1 MEAHTSANPRMEYD
15 LATAVPLLERTPGAL
30 SALLDGLPHG
40 WTRTDEGPST
50 WSVHDIVA
58 HLIHAEDDDWMPRVR
73 QILELGDRASFRPF
87 DRTHGMAEA
96 RKRSL
101 EELTAMFAERRRASL
116 DALAALHLTSADL
129 KRTGRHP
136 QFGIVTLS
144 QHLATW
150 VAHDLTHLSQIV
162 RVMAA
167 QYRDAVGPWAQFLRV
182 VRPLD

>member
-1 MEAHTSANPRMEYD
+1 MEYD

-40 WTRTDEGPST
+40 WTRNNEGADS

-58 HLIHAEDDDWMPRVR
+58 HLIHGEEDNWMPRVR
-73 QILELGDRASFRPF
+73 HILEVGEREPFRPF
-87 DRTHGMAEA
+87 DRTFGMAEA
-96 RKRSL
+96 RRRPL
-101 EELTAMFAERRRASL
+101 EELTATFAERRKASL
-116 DALAALHLTSADL
+116 DALAALHLTRADL
-129 KRTGRHP
+129 ARTGRHP

-167 QYRDAVGPWAQFLRV
+167 QYREAVGPWAQFLRV

>member
-1 MEAHTSANPRMEYD
+1 MEYD

-40 WTRTDEGPST
+40 WTRNNEGADS

-58 HLIHAEDDDWMPRVR
+58 HLIHGEEDNWMPRVR
-73 QILELGDRASFRPF
+73 HILEVGEREPFRLF
-87 DRTHGMAEA
+87 DRTFGMAEA
-96 RKRSL
+96 RRRPL
-101 EELTAMFAERRRASL
+101 EELTATFAERRKASL
-116 DALAALHLTSADL
+116 DALAALHLTRADL
-129 KRTGRHP
+129 ARTGRHP

-167 QYRDAVGPWAQFLRV
+167 QYREAVGPWAQFLRV